1 MLLCICSTVRV
12 QKRRHGVV
20 EALPEKSVNELLLC
34 ETSEFFVPL
43 WLFFVKK
50 VNHGDTEDSEVAQRA
65 YLDGDLFRAV
75 QPLAKRALLFARLDE
90 LV

>member
-1 MLLCICSTVRV
+1 M
-12 QKRRHGVV
+12 VV
-20 EALPEKSVNELLLC
+20 
-34 ETSEFFVPL
+34 
-43 WLFFVKK
+43 FVKK